1 MKIINHDQGRS
12 MLKDLN
18 RFFNRGKA
26 QGADAKPETGD
37 SFTKTPEVQE
47 KPVKPVEG
55 SEGAGKDLNVS
66 FQFNLFYE
74 LSQKVEKKM
83 GQSGSQKFSE
93 VSTSVAETF
102 EGSFNLKIDGLGS
115 FFKNTDSALNISEE
129 TTNEFFDS
137 VEGLADLSPEA
148 LENFLAESEDF
159 FAELED
165 KFGEAGG
172 AFDQIKDQMQQQAS
186 AFFSGVRA
194 IRGQEGG
201 SENQI
206 ETNPEAEVAAV
217 ENSAG
222 DVDQALAALNSEQS
236 KTDSTS
242 ELIKMANKPDMMV
255 SKEKYQEFLQS
266 FIEYSERF
274 RQEMFSGLLSN
285 NGSDKN
291 TTGSILS
298 QA

>member
-18 RFFNRGKA
+18 RFFNRAQQAEKPAKA
-26 QGADAKPETGD
+26 GD
-37 SFTKTPEVQE
+37 SFNKSPEIKE
-47 KPVKPVEG
+47 KPVKPVKAAEDT
-55 SEGAGKDLNVS
+55 GKELNIS

-74 LSQKVEKKM
+74 LSQKVEKRM
-83 GQSGSQKFSE
+83 GQTGAQRFSE

-102 EGSFNLKIDGLGS
+102 KGSFNLKIDGMGS
-115 FFKNTDSALNISEE
+115 LFKNTDSALNISEE
-129 TTNEFFDS
+129 TTNEFFNS

-148 LENFLAESEDF
+148 LEEFLAESEDF
-159 FAELED
+159 FGELEE

-172 AFDQIKDQMQQQAS
+172 AFDQIKEQMQQQAS
-186 AFFSGVRA
+186 SFFSRVQS
-194 IRGQEGG
+194 IRGKEVATDGQAQAASEG
-201 SENQI
+201 
-206 ETNPEAEVAAV
+206 EAAAV
-217 ENSAG
+217 ENSAK
-222 DVDQALAALNSEQS
+222 DVEQAMAALDSEPQKS
-236 KTDSTS
+236 DIASD
-242 ELIKMANKPDMMV
+242 LIKMVYKPDMMV
-255 SKEKYQEFLQS
+255 SKDKYQDFLQS

-274 RQEMFSGLLSN
+274 RQEMFSGLLNN

>member
-26 QGADAKPETGD
+26 HEIEAKPKAGD
-37 SFTKTPEVQE
+37 SFNKTPEIQD
-47 KPVKPVEG
+47 KPVEPG
-55 SEGAGKDLNVS
+55 EGAGKELNIS

-74 LSQKVEKKM
+74 LSQKVEKRM
-83 GQSGSQKFSE
+83 GQSGAQRFAE

-102 EGSFNLKIDGLGS
+102 KGSFNLKIDGMGS

-148 LENFLAESEDF
+148 LEKFLAESEDF
-159 FAELED
+159 FGELEE

-172 AFDQIKDQMQQQAS
+172 AFDQIKEQMQQQAS
-186 AFFSGVRA
+186 AFFSGVQS
-194 IRGQEGG
+194 IRGQQGASEEQVQVKPEG
-201 SENQI
+201 
-206 ETNPEAEVAAV
+206 EVAAV
-217 ENSAG
+217 ESAAK
-222 DVDQALAALNSEQS
+222 DIDQALAALNSEQ
-236 KTDSTS
+236 KTVDAPASD
-242 ELIKMANKPDMMV
+242 LIKMVYKPEMMV

-266 FIEYSERF
+266 FVKYSERF
-274 RQEMFSGLLSN
+274 RQEMFAGLLNSD
-285 NGSDKN
+285 SDKIGN
-291 TTGSILS
+291 SSILS